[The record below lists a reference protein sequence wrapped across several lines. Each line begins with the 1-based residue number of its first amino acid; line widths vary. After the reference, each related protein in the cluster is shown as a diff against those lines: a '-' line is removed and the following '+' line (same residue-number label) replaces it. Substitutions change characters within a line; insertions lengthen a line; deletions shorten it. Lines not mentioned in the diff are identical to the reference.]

1 MSFKAVIKSIVFLGL
16 LFVMLYV
23 GMNNPQKID
32 FQFPIAG
39 TTAKDPIHA
48 PAAIIYFGV
57 FAVGVLAGTLLHSG
71 GKGGGRKSGGSKEK

>member
-1 MSFKAVIKSIVFLGL
+1 MSFKAVLKSILFLGL

-23 GMNNPQKID
+23 GMNNPQQID
-32 FQFPIAG
+32 FQFPVAG
-39 TTAKDPIHA
+39 TTAKQPIHA

-71 GKGGGRKSGGSKEK
+71 KAGRKSGGGREK

>member
-1 MSFKAVIKSIVFLGL
+1 MSFSAVIKSIVFLGL

-23 GMNNPQKID
+23 GMNNPKLID
-32 FQFPIAG
+32 FNFPIAG

-48 PAAIIYFGV
+48 SAALIFFGV

-71 GKGGGRKSGGSKEK
+71 KGGKARSASRDK